1 MTTDNI
7 YMLCD
12 DDGTPAG
19 MVDLDA
25 IESTATVL
33 AYRMADACDDP
44 ARLDAITTQAIT
56 EQGSDG
62 FGYVAAAALRITIE
76 HLLAP
81 TLAVTDAAGIDL
93 RTALH
98 EGTRNAE
105 HQAGHHN

>member
-1 MTTDNI
+1 MTDNSI

-25 IESTATVL
+25 IESAATVL
-33 AYRMADACDDP
+33 AYRM
-44 ARLDAITTQAIT
+44 
-56 EQGSDG
+56 
-62 FGYVAAAALRITIE
+62 AAAALRITIE